1 MLSNGTKLNINT
13 AFRKQQQKCDNFFL
27 PTFLIEKDFLAY
39 FISGMFQ
46 NPPSS
51 SPESSTQQLQ
61 KHPNDAIL
69 FSPSFDEYCLISS
82 ISSMMFLPLEH
93 LCLQAKNRIHI
104 QSCHKSKEKHLGFYV
119 PTTFW
124 QTPFHTCLFHTFV
137 FPAHRGWLVLGN
149 FHCFAQGQ
157 QGRHVCPWALEGQF
171 LEGDNQSS
179 FPERSG

>member
-39 FISGMFQ
+39 FLSGMFQ
-46 NPPSS
+46 SPPSS

-69 FSPSFDEYCLISS
+69 FSPSFDEYYLISS

-93 LCLQAKNRIHI
+93 LCLWAKNRIHI

-137 FPAHRGWLVLGN
+137 FKTQGLVGSGEFSLLCPGVAGTACLSLGPGGAILRG
-149 FHCFAQGQ
+149 
-157 QGRHVCPWALEGQF
+157 
-171 LEGDNQSS
+171 
-179 FPERSG
+179 